1 MADDLDELLD
11 EVESKFC
18 RSEVLRAEASGG
30 SRSGDSGSQ
39 GRVEKNRSSNSVVR
53 NSKEDDDIEGII
65 EDIFHSVSFDEE
77 LVKPRSHTS
86 TESTM
91 KSSIQ
96 MSGKKCCPVYLGG
109 SKSPY
114 GIGTNLSQRTCD
126 HLRCTACDFNVAIYD
141 DYQWDTSCDYLFFR
155 NNMPEF
161 SRLQEKMLKKKGARA
176 YACQCSWRSVQELTN
191 LAEDQHLHW
200 VCGKHAE

>member
-114 GIGTNLSQRTCD
+114 GIGTNLSQR
-126 HLRCTACDFNVAIYD
+126 
-141 DYQWDTSCDYLFFR
+141 